1 LKSPYSIALGSP
13 VAWARTAQRSDL
25 PPKIVARAIGWGR
38 VQADNVH
45 SLHCH
50 ETQPMADN
58 FHVVLSTCPTP
69 ESAERIARCIVEARL
84 AACVNVVPGLRSY
97 YEWQGKIEV
106 SDEFLLVIKSRVE
119 LFEALQ
125 NMITSQHPYELP
137 EVIAVP
143 ISTGF
148 PPYLAWLSAN
158 MRTTP

>member
-1 LKSPYSIALGSP
+1 M
-13 VAWARTAQRSDL
+13 T
-25 PPKIVARAIGWGR
+25 
-38 VQADNVH
+38 DNVH
-45 SLHCH
+45 
-50 ETQPMADN
+50 
-58 FHVVLSTCPTP
+58 VVLCTCPTQAC
-69 ESAERIARCIVEARL
+69 AEQIARCVVEARL

-106 SDEFLLVIKSRVE
+106 SGEFLLVIKSRVA